1 MQPSLK
7 LQRGVTWVELLLVIA
22 VLMVL
27 AAIFFPVFAHVHTR
41 DGHWSCRSN
50 MKQIGLALIQYA
62 QDNDNELPPGAQP
75 TPGLGWAG
83 QIYPYAKS
91 VELFQC
97 PDDIAV
103 NQTPTLG
110 VMSYAYNSN
119 IPRWFSRQKRPTNG
133 VPNPAVTVL
142 LFEVAGDMIQTPVET
157 NYPSAHSIA
166 SDEGAAQ
173 GATTFS
179 AAGDGTAS
187 GLHSVMRGADP
198 IRYATGDIGGRPGG
212 AINQFNE
219 ARHQGGSNFL
229 LADCHAKWFKP
240 ERISTGSDAPNS
252 AAAQTGGMSGTA
264 AGTAN
269 PNYAVT
275 FSVK

>member
-1 MQPSLK
+1 MEQSSNK
-7 LQRGVTWVELLLVIA
+7 RSHGMTWVEMLILTFICLGVFLLVIP
-22 VLMVL
+22 
-27 AAIFFPVFAHVHTR
+27 FFAPR
-41 DGHWSCRSN
+41 KQHWSHGNCASN
-50 MKQIGLALIQYA
+50 MKQIGLGLIQYA
-62 QDNDNELPPGAQP
+62 QDNDNELPNGTQP

-83 QIYPYAKS
+83 QTYTYVKS
-91 VELFQC
+91 VQLFQC

-103 NQTPTLG
+103 SQTPTTNA
-110 VMSYAYNSN
+110 VSYAYNSN
-119 IPRWFSRQKRPTNG
+119 IPRWFSRQKQSTNG
-133 VPNPAVTVL
+133 LPNPAQTVM
-142 LFEVAGDMIQTPVET
+142 LFEVTGDKAQVASFS
-157 NYPSAHSIA
+157 PSVP
-166 SDEGAAQ
+166 DEGAAQ

-198 IRYATGDIGGRPGG
+198 VHYATGDLGGRPGG
-212 AINQFNE
+212 AISQFDE

-240 ERISTGSDAPNS
+240 ERISTGTDAATS
-252 AAAQTGGMSGTA
+252 TAAQTGAISGTA